1 MDHSGSA
8 GTTRPLSVSQCTVC
22 GVEYDAEAL
31 PEVCPICADERQ
43 YLADDRRQR
52 WVDPAEYGGRIDVFP
67 SEPGLWSIA
76 VDGGPGI
83 GQQAKVIVTEAGNV
97 MVEAPASITDEAV
110 EAVRA
115 LGPLRAIIASH
126 PHMYGLQSQWSRAL
140 DDARV
145 YISSLDREWLGLT
158 PSSVVIWEKEV
169 ELVPGVVASQP
180 GGHFPGSAVVHW
192 SGKTAQG
199 CCTPATRWPS
209 TPTANRW
216 RSCGPIRTGSRS
228 PQRSSFA
235 SPITSSATT
244 STVSTA
250 TSVDRSPAMRKPEYE
265 GPHTGT
271 QPGRAGTTTI

>member
-1 MDHSGSA
+1 M
-8 GTTRPLSVSQCTVC
+8 SQCTVC
-22 GVEYDAEAL
+22 GVEYDAKAL

-52 WVDPAEYGGRIDVFP
+52 WVDPAEYGGIDVFP

-192 SGKTAQG
+192 SGEDGAG
-199 CCTPATRWPS
+199 
-209 TPTANRW
+209 
-216 RSCGPIRTGSRS
+216 
-228 PQRSSFA
+228 
-235 SPITSSATT
+235 
-244 STVSTA
+244 VL
-250 TSVDRSPAMRKPEYE
+250 
-265 GPHTGT
+265 HTGDT
-271 QPGRAGTTTI
+271 VAVNPDGESLAFMRSYPNRIPLSPTVVLRIADHIERYDFDRIYGNFGRSITRDAKARVRRSAHRHAAWARGDHDHLTGPG